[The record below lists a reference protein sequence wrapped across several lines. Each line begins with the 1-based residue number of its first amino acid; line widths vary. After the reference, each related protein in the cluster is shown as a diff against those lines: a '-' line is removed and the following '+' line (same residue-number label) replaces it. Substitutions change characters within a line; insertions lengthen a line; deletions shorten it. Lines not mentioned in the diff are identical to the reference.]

1 MAELTR
7 KSMDAVIRK
16 AEEPFGWAADPD
28 DAIESVQQIN
38 RAIFLAGIIAAVKYL
53 RYEAKRISKE
63 DYSPFVKEHQCGRL
77 EVSSNDL
84 ERMTVRLG
92 LHVAAPRPANVEM
105 LKCEIPK
112 GEKGGKG

>member
-38 RAIFLAGIIAAVKYL
+38 RAIFLAGIIAAAKYL
-53 RYEAKRISKE
+53 RDEAKRISQE
-63 DYSPFVKEHQCGRL
+63 DYSKEHQCGRL

-92 LHVAAPRPANVEM
+92 FHVAAPRPANVEM
-105 LKCEIPK
+105 LKFEIPK
-112 GEKGGKG
+112 GEK